1 MMPLWWYDPVKRWS
15 MVGGGFGVVAL
26 AVVLVLFLMVHE
38 PVGASGD
45 SEAVACVEAVGVDR
59 SGSQNS
65 SKVVERWKAQVA
77 TIVKRA
83 SRCEGIIWAQTV
95 YDRPGTEDVYTRSLQ
110 VSGRNDL
117 DMKTNRAKAEEDAAA
132 LIVSLM
138 AARASGHTNLLAW
151 FDSVEAHLEDMA
163 GTPIVDA
170 TLLSDGI
177 NTAGGVNMLSP
188 EFLEADVDELIA
200 KLRLPDCSGW
210 TVRFL
215 GANTTSDGGVDPTLA
230 AKAEE
235 FWRTF
240 VEACG
245 GEVKRYDVATQ

>member
-15 MVGGGFGVVAL
+15 MVGGGFAAVTL
-26 AVVLVLFLMVHE
+26 TVVLVLFLMVHE
-38 PVGASGD
+38 PIGASGD
-45 SEAVACVEAVGVDR
+45 SEDVACVEAVGVDR

-65 SKVVERWKAQVA
+65 TEVVQRWKAQVG

-95 YDRPGTEDVYTRSLQ
+95 YDRPGTEDVYSRSLQ
-110 VSGRNDL
+110 VSGRNNLDL
-117 DMKTNRAKAEEDAAA
+117 QANRAKAEEDATV
-132 LIVSLM
+132 LIGSLM
-138 AARASGHTNLLAW
+138 AARARGYTNLLTW
-151 FDSVEAHLEDMA
+151 FDSVEAHLEDIS
-163 GTPIVDA
+163 GTPVVNA
-170 TLLSDGI
+170 TLLTDGI
-177 NTAGGVNMLSP
+177 NTVGGVNMLSP
-188 EFLEADVDELIA
+188 EFLKADIDELIA

-235 FWRTF
+235 FWRAF
-240 VEACG
+240 VDACG
-245 GEVKRYDVATQ
+245 GEIKRYDVAAQ